1 MTPSLLRLLEAT
13 STLLGEN
20 DNYTQPYSDPMR
32 LDQLLEIRE
41 PLEHRG
47 NFSIILDHVINRLL
61 APRTIKLVKHRI
73 SRLNHKL
80 VTIGIDSSSR
90 SIDLSHGSLII
101 GAATLTIGSTHTI
114 EYPSLSST
122 ELNLQ
127 GPGFLIPLLPHE
139 IPSANNPIIITKN
152 PAGYNYNAAYSIE
165 QAQDELRLLL
175 ENWLLDKVAPTII
188 EELADRIDIQP
199 VVLVDGPVY
208 PLTMAHEKY
217 HEYKNEYTESWQ
229 QLLITRLQAIH
240 RLEAK
245 GVPVIGVVKRLEH
258 SLILDRVVKGSPR
271 LSQCFRKGGEYSD
284 QKILAHYYTHCTRIV
299 PGSIYSSPKITFLY
313 SKKTNQPY
321 VKILEYTAIPA
332 GKWQHSLV
340 PRTYRLEYTESTSN
354 ILGELKLSAYHILA
368 YDSVLRGSTTPVSI
382 HVSDYRS
389 KHISRAIHDY
399 LASRIV
405 ESGGSLSYDNLLEAE
420 ASWRKTRRISAHY

>member
-1 MTPSLLRLLEAT
+1 MTPSLLQLLETT
-13 STLLGEN
+13 STLLDN
-20 DNYTQPYSDPMR
+20 SDNYTQPYSDPMR

-61 APRTIKLVKHRI
+61 APRTIKLIKHRLT
-73 SRLNHKL
+73 RLNRKL
-80 VTIGIDSSSR
+80 ITIGIDSSSR

-101 GAATLTIGSTHTI
+101 SAATLTIGSTQTI
-114 EYPSLSST
+114 EYPSLSTT

-139 IPSANNPIIITKN
+139 IPSTNNPIIITKN

-175 ENWLLDKVAPTII
+175 ENWLLDKIAPTII
-188 EELADRIDIQP
+188 EELADREDIQP

-229 QLLITRLQAIH
+229 QLVITRLQAIH

-245 GVPVIGVVKRLEH
+245 GVPIIGVVKRLEH

-271 LSQCFRKGGEYSD
+271 LSQCFRKGEYSD

-313 SKKTNQPY
+313 SRKTSQPY

-332 GKWQHSLV
+332 GKWQHGLA
-340 PRTYRLEYTESTSN
+340 PRTYRLEYTESTSK

-368 YDSVLRGSTTPVSI
+368 YDSVLKGSTTPVSI

-420 ASWRKTRRISAHY
+420 VSWRKTRRISAHY